1 MRNGNWF
8 LAVLATCLAGLASAE
23 VPKSPDIRFCPAG
36 RIRTFPLES
45 QRGVEGLL
53 LQNAVIINH
62 GPEPFEITAID
73 LELLQDGKL
82 IDARRIAG
90 DELMKGG
97 KTGGTVQS
105 SGLMKAFAF
114 QFCGSAL
121 VGDGITL
128 GGPMLGANQ
137 GYLLIQQPFAFKGKR
152 DTLRLHVRV
161 SRFGQNLDVAETLPI
176 DSGFAKTKFRF
187 PLAGASF
194 AAVGPTLHTAHRWA
208 LPEEFAYDIARIG
221 EGNLSHRGD
230 GQAFT
235 DYYAYGLPVL
245 AAADG
250 TVAMAVNDQPE
261 DLGVLRKPGEAVE
274 AYGARLQALQG
285 ALLARGVRAIAGN
298 LVMLDHGNGEYS
310 LYAHLVPGSV
320 KVRVGDKVS
329 AGAVLGKLGSSGNST
344 EPHLHFQVCDAPD
357 PLACAGIPV
366 AFENIELPYADF
378 PRPVQSGDVV
388 LAH

>member
-1 MRNGNWF
+1 MRNPSWI
-8 LAVLATCLAGLASAE
+8 LALLASCLAAVASAD

-62 GPEPFEITAID
+62 GPEPFEIAAID
-73 LELLQDGKL
+73 LELMADGKL

-97 KTGGTVQS
+97 KTGGNIQA
-105 SGLMKAFAF
+105 SGVMKAFPF
-114 QFCGSAL
+114 QFCGQSL
-121 VGDGITL
+121 VGEGITL
-128 GGPMLGANQ
+128 GGPVLGANQ

-152 DTLRLHVRV
+152 DTLRLHVRLT
-161 SRFGQNLDVAETLPI
+161 RFAQNIDVAATLPI
-176 DSGFAKTKFRF
+176 ESGFAKTKFRF

-194 AAVGPTLHTAHRWA
+194 AAVGPSLHTAHRWA

-221 EGNLSHRGD
+221 AGNLSHRGS
-230 GQAFT
+230 GAAFT
-235 DYYAYGLPVL
+235 DYYAYGSPVL

-250 TVAMAVNDQPE
+250 TVAMTVNDQPE
-261 DLGVLRKPGEAVE
+261 DVATLRRPGETAE
-274 AYGARLQALQG
+274 AYGQRVQALQG
-285 ALLARGVRAIAGN
+285 ALMARGVRAIAGN

-320 KVRVGDKVS
+320 TVRVGDKVS
-329 AGAVLGKLGSSGNST
+329 AGAPLGKLGSSGNST

-357 PLACAGIPV
+357 PLGCAGIPV
-366 AFENIELPYADF
+366 AFDNIELPFADY

-388 LAH
+388 IAH